1 MRGPAA
7 CLRGAPAS
15 RGCPLDSELR
25 FARVLDGHDGMEAS
39 TLASALHALVAEK
52 LRRGNGG
59 TGAACGEDGELLDA
73 PVVRALHDAVLALDA
88 GLSAAVGATWQSI
101 IASSCVGRAPSMS
114 AGEPTDQ
121 DGVRYRRR
129 IRATLE
135 LGVFPPDSGVAP
147 PLP

>member
-1 MRGPAA
+1 MRSMSA
-7 CLRGAPAS
+7 GAPTDQAAGVS
-15 RGCPLDSELR
+15 
-25 FARVLDGHDGMEAS
+25 F
-39 TLASALHALVAEK
+39 
-52 LRRGNGG
+52 
-59 TGAACGEDGELLDA
+59 GAATRERDA
-73 PVVRALHDAVLALDA
+73 SVERALHDAVLALVA

-135 LGVFPPDSGVAP
+135 LGVFPPDCSVAP
-147 PLP
+147 LLPWVRFVPLSSTFCVVTLPNITPLR